1 MLAVAEH
8 FHAVRRRGILVHLA
22 KNGFQ
27 RFDHRLLAVE
37 VQGTHFVPRVA
48 VQQVH
53 AAHQAVLLLAKA
65 KDVQLAEVKMDHL
78 IAEGR
83 RRVVFQVDDDRQM
96 ANLARA
102 VERFWRRRRQT
113 QREVVRHIRDHLLQL
128 SEIDHLVAFDKQ
140 ARARG
145 QQAVKPGPG
154 HQLVQ
159 IAVIFQRLMADDGI
173 HAWRTVVQIPPGAVR
188 AARRHVDKGQ
198 IRF

>member
-8 FHAVRRRGILVHLA
+8 LNAVRRCGILVHLA
-22 KNGFQ
+22 ENRFQ

-37 VQGTHFVPRVA
+37 MQGTHFVPRVA
-48 VQQVH
+48 VQQID

-65 KDVQLAEVKMDHL
+65 EDVQLAEVKMNHL

-83 RRVVFQVDDDRQM
+83 RRVVFQVDDNRQM
-96 ANLARA
+96 ANFARA
-102 VERFWRRRRQT
+102 VERFRRWGRQT
-113 QREVVRHIRDHLLQL
+113 QREVVRDIRDHLLQL
-128 SEIDHLVAFDKQ
+128 SEINHLVAFDKQ

-159 IAVIFQRLMADDGI
+159 VAVILQRLMADD
-173 HAWRTVVQIPPGAVR
+173 
-188 AARRHVDKGQ
+188 
-198 IRF
+198 